1 MDGIILINKEE
12 KYTSQDVCNVIK
24 KIFNTSKVGHCGTL
38 DPFATGLMIIGINQ
52 GTKILRFL
60 ENSKKK
66 YLATIKFGAS
76 TDTYDKD
83 GKIIDMNEKSKKTFL
98 KPGREDLIGK
108 NVLDC
113 HPEPAR
119 SMLADMLEHPRTN
132 AYTIEKGG
140 VKKLIYQTPWYENG
154 EYKGF
159 MELSM
164 EIPFEMK
171 HAVRKG

>member
-1 MDGIILINKEE
+1 MDYMKEA
-12 KYTSQDVCNVIK
+12 DVA
-24 KIFNTSKVGHCGTL
+24 L
-38 DPFATGLMIIGINQ
+38 
-52 GTKILRFL
+52 
-60 ENSKKK
+60 
-66 YLATIKFGAS
+66 TIC
-76 TDTYDKD
+76 DKE
-83 GKIIDMNEKSKKTFL
+83 GKIIYMNDKSRRTFL
-98 KPGREDLIGK
+98 KPGREELIGK

-119 SMLADMLEHPRTN
+119 SQLADMLQHPRNN

-140 VKKLIYQTPWYENG
+140 VKKLIFQTPWYDGG
-154 EYKGF
+154 EYQGF

>member
-1 MDGIILINKEE
+1 MDYFKE
-12 KYTSQDVCNVIK
+12 VN
-24 KIFNTSKVGHCGTL
+24 
-38 DPFATGLMIIGINQ
+38 
-52 GTKILRFL
+52 
-60 ENSKKK
+60 
-66 YLATIKFGAS
+66 LAVTIC
-76 TDTYDKD
+76 DKD
-83 GKIIDMNEKSKKTFL
+83 GKIIEMNDKSRKTFL

-119 SMLADMLEHPRTN
+119 SMSADMLKNPRTN
-132 AYTIEKGG
+132 AYTIEKEG

-154 EYKGF
+154 EFMGF

-171 HAVRKG
+171 HAIRTPKK